1 MEISKYNKAMQ
12 FLLKPKYLTK
22 DFIIQ
27 EASDAPPE
35 TSEGF
40 ANGGKVDPK
49 TKMILDMLKRGAD
62 VDTISAITGATVEE
76 INKIIQAPKKMSWT
90 SDAQLD
96 TNDNV
101 TIETKPGFFPDM
113 SGSTPPMNRVM
124 PSFDGLEDPRMRQ
137 VELASGG
144 VVQREGF
151 AEGTKMK
158 NKINTL
164 NFEIAKR
171 NKLGVSTIASQLEQ
185 PTGYERSNI
194 NKLIQAGRVIK
205 PLTKEEL
212 VSQYINSALAD
223 NQTVG
228 ALTKDAIG
236 EHKIGR
242 AHV

>member
-90 SDAQLD
+90 SNEQLD

-113 SGSTPPMNRVM
+113 SGSTPPMDKVM

-137 VELASGG
+137 VELAEGGTADFQKKESKKLITEFLNPQEQALVKKFGNQVNSG
-144 VVQREGF
+144 VL
-151 AEGTKMK
+151 
-158 NKINTL
+158 IN
-164 NFEIAKR
+164 EIINSLPAKR
-171 NKLGVSTIASQLEQ
+171 STD
-185 PTGYERSNI
+185 
-194 NKLIQAGRVIK
+194 IK
-205 PLTKEEL
+205 SYGK
-212 VSQYINSALAD
+212 
-223 NQTVG
+223 
-228 ALTKDAIG
+228 
-236 EHKIGR
+236 
-242 AHV
+242 